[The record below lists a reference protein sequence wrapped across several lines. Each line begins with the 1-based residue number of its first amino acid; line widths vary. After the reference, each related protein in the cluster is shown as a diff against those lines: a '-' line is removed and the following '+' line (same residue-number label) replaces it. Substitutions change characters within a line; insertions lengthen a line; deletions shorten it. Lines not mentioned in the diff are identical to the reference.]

1 MDQGV
6 EGETGFDKT
15 VCGVNPHQ
23 NKREAGMMKRWKL
36 ASAVGVACT
45 AAMAAVAQS
54 PMSTAVARDDWA
66 VKGLAAPAEIIV
78 DHWGVAHIY
87 AGSQRDAFFLQGY
100 NAARDRLWQIDLW
113 RKRGLGLLSKSFGP
127 AYVEQDRAAR
137 LFLYRGDMEAEW
149 NAYAPD
155 ARASAEAFAAGVNAY
170 VGEVEAGTKPLPVEF
185 GLTQS
190 RPEKWQAADIIRIR
204 SHALVSNVTSE
215 VARAQVACA
224 AGVDADELRRKL
236 DPVDHKRVVP
246 AGLDP
251 CDVPANVLDD
261 YVLGTKQVDFAPL
274 TGQKQAARDRGN
286 ELANLMEAQLHEGS
300 NNWVVAPSKSETGRA
315 ILANDPHRQLGVPG
329 LRYVVGLNAPGMNII
344 GAGEPAL
351 PGVSLGHNNDIAFGI
366 TIFAIDQ
373 EDLYVYEINP
383 SNSNA
388 YRYQGKWAPMT
399 IVRERIEVKGEA
411 AREVELRFT
420 RHGPVLA
427 QDTGKH
433 RAFAM
438 RSVWF
443 EPGVAGYFGST
454 RLTHAKSW
462 EDFRDASHN
471 WGAPPLNLVYADVK
485 GNVGWAASGKTP
497 VRKNWDGLMPVP
509 GDGRYEWNGFFK
521 KDLLPSSY
529 NPAEGFFA
537 TANEYNLPAGYPAE
551 ERKVAF
557 EWTDPSRAD
566 RIKEVLRADTKV
578 SLLDSMRLQT
588 DAVSPQARRLVKLLQ
603 GVPLQRDADLDAALN
618 LLKAWDGHEST
629 DSAAAAIYETW
640 AVKHL
645 GRAVVAKVA
654 PAAAR
659 ELIGGGHLE
668 AIVTYLE
675 NPDTRIDA
683 DPLRGREL
691 AMVDSLSAA
700 LDELRGRLGPDMKT
714 WSWGRLH
721 IAKWEPA
728 VGVLADPEL
737 KAQMTVGPLA
747 TPGSS
752 STPRAQTWRASDFG
766 VTAGASVRFVFDVG
780 AWDNSVFTNSPGQSA
795 DPTSAH
801 YRDLFPLWAEGGYA
815 PLPFSREAV
824 ERAAKRVIALKPA
837 G

>member
-1 MDQGV
+1 
-6 EGETGFDKT
+6 
-15 VCGVNPHQ
+15 
-23 NKREAGMMKRWKL
+23 MMKRWKL
-36 ASAVGVACT
+36 ASAVGVAL
-45 AAMAAVAQS
+45 AAGMAAFAQS
-54 PMSTAVARDDWA
+54 PMSTAVARDDWS

-87 AGSQRDAFFLQGY
+87 AASQRDAFFLQGY

-185 GLTQS
+185 GLTAS

-215 VARAQVACA
+215 VARAQVACV

-274 TGQKQAARDRGN
+274 AGRQQAVRDRET
-286 ELANLMEAQLHEGS
+286 ELADLMEAQLHEGS
-300 NNWVVAPSKSETGRA
+300 NNWVVSPSKSETGRA

-366 TIFAIDQ
+366 TIFAMDQ
-373 EDLYVYEINP
+373 EDLYVYETNP
-383 SNSNA
+383 SNPNA

-399 IVRERIEVKGEA
+399 VVRETIEVKGEA

-427 QDTGKH
+427 QDTAKR

-462 EDFRDASHN
+462 EDFRDASNN

-537 TANEYNLPAGYPAE
+537 TANEYNLPEGYPAE

-557 EWTDPSRAD
+557 EWTDPSRAG

-578 SLLDSMRLQT
+578 SLLDSMKLQT

-603 GVPLQRDADLDAALN
+603 GIPLQRDADLDEALN
-618 LLKAWDGHEST
+618 LLKAWDGHLSV

-645 GRAVVAKVA
+645 GRAVVEKVA

-675 NPDTRIDA
+675 NPDTRIGES
-683 DPLRGREL
+683 PLAGRHR

-721 IAKWEPA
+721 VAKWEPA

-737 KAQMTVGPLA
+737 KAQMSVGPLA
-747 TPGSS
+747 TPGSA
-752 STPRAQTWRASDFG
+752 STPRAQTWRASDFS

-795 DPTSAH
+795 DPGSAH

-824 ERAAKRVIALKPA
+824 ERAARRVIALKPA